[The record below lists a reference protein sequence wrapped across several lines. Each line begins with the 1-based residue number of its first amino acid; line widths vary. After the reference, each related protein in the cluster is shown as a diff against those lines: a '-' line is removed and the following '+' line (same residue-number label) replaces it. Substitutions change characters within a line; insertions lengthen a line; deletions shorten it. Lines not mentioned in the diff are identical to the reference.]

1 MNELTVFKFNNI
13 DVVDSREVA
22 EMIGKRH
29 DHLIRD
35 IKNYF
40 DVLMKNTSPNFG
52 VSDFFI
58 KSSYKDSTGRTLLC
72 YLLTKK
78 GCDMVANKMTG
89 EKGVLFT
96 AAYVTAFE
104 SMRHNQNSYDDL
116 VQILTSVDS
125 VLKNIAAKLDAVC
138 TRASIPESKNKPY
151 EIKDETAMSA
161 WKAQVYS
168 VAKPLARRM
177 DVTVKCL
184 LSKIYTR
191 MKNEYSWDYKEE
203 KKNYQWETGAGPNVS
218 TLDIIE
224 GSSMYKSIFMAI
236 LKDLY
241 EENTPGAPKTAS
253 LVPVSSAKVIDV
265 EETKKKVEPE
275 KSKKSATTKLP
286 WVQQAAQF
294 INDYGEE
301 RGDRSPNYAV
311 TYRLVFKA
319 IGDSEM
325 NKIRKSYFKK
335 CGIPK
340 TQILMFNTSSR
351 VQLVENAVAKLRKE
365 ASHD

>member
-116 VQILTSVDS
+116 VQVLTSVDS

-203 KKNYQWETGAGPNVS
+203 KR
-218 TLDIIE
+218 IIS
-224 GSSMYKSIFMAI
+224 GKPVLVRMCPLLISLKDRPCINQFSWLFSRIFMKRIHLAH
-236 LKDLY
+236 
-241 EENTPGAPKTAS
+241 PK
-253 LVPVSSAKVIDV
+253 L
-265 EETKKKVEPE
+265 
-275 KSKKSATTKLP
+275 LLL
-286 WVQQAAQF
+286 F
-294 INDYGEE
+294 
-301 RGDRSPNYAV
+301 
-311 TYRLVFKA
+311 LF
-319 IGDSEM
+319 
-325 NKIRKSYFKK
+325 
-335 CGIPK
+335 
-340 TQILMFNTSSR
+340 L
-351 VQLVENAVAKLRKE
+351 LRR
-365 ASHD
+365 